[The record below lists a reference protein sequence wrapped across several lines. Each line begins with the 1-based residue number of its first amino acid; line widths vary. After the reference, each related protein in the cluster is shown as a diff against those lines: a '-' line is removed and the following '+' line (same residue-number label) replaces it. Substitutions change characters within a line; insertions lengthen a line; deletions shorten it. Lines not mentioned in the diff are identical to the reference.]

1 MKKVEVLLQN
11 RQGRHND
18 FCQAG
23 TDSLDKNKL
32 ASAIKVG
39 SAALE
44 AWVAPVFPNA
54 TMEFLEPILS

>member
-1 MKKVEVLLQN
+1 MTLS
-11 RQGRHND
+11 
-18 FCQAG
+18 QAG

-32 ASAIKVG
+32 ASASKVG